1 MKGRP
6 VMSSRLTVAALLAA
20 TFVMLP
26 QNGQSAAAQGGSA
39 AQGQSQPPR
48 GPAAQLAQIEAD
60 MAVARRYVAA
70 MRSNDHDTQLAM
82 LEEDATFE
90 DPMTTITGRDRIAE
104 AWRRQQIEIQGFDE
118 TLAFHSGRGVVM
130 IGGTVRFAQTFQR
143 QGGDPIRLEFA
154 IPSQIAVTVR
164 GDRISRHIDFVDTG
178 AFARQ
183 LIAHI
188 ERLSAN

>member
-1 MKGRP
+1 
-6 VMSSRLTVAALLAA
+6 MSSRLALAIFLAA
-20 TFVMLP
+20 IFVLLP
-26 QNGQSAAAQGGSA
+26 QGGHGAGMLGEAARDR
-39 AQGQSQPPR
+39 PPQ
-48 GPAAQLAQIEAD
+48 GPAAQLVRNEAD
-60 MAVARRYVAA
+60 IAVARRYFAA
-70 MRSNDHDTQLAM
+70 MMANDQTAQLAM

-90 DPMTTITGRDRIAE
+90 DPMTTLQGRDRIAE
-104 AWRRQQIEIQGFDE
+104 AWRRQQIEITGFDE
-118 TLAFHSGRGVVM
+118 GFVFHSGRGVVM

-143 QGGDPIRLEFA
+143 PNDAPIRLEFA
-154 IPSQIAVTVR
+154 IPSQVAVTVR